1 MGGIL
6 EALPYCFV
14 KKKCVRVRNRELTA
28 RLEAHG
34 PCLTLVAVFPMVALG
49 TLFPA
54 LSSDM
59 VTRRFWRAAT
69 LLLAA
74 IPIVARVT
82 TCQQSQPRRKDVAL
96 LECPWERRRPHRAVA
111 GERVMLHQ
119 CFLATHSSRS
129 ACPGS
134 RVCSG
139 RSRPACRSPACSAAR
154 SGIPQSTQGQTSTL
168 GKLDAEGKRWSVTR
182 EAKQHRARDRPF
194 PPCAGLPRD
203 GI

>member
-1 MGGIL
+1 
-6 EALPYCFV
+6 
-14 KKKCVRVRNRELTA
+14 
-28 RLEAHG
+28 
-34 PCLTLVAVFPMVALG
+34 MVALG

-54 LSSDM
+54 LSGDM

-82 TCQQSQPRRKDVAL
+82 TCQQPQPSRKDVAL
-96 LECPWERRRPHRAVA
+96 LECPWERGRPRTAA
-111 GERVMLHQ
+111 GGERVMLHQ
-119 CFLATHSSRS
+119 RFLATHSSHS
-129 ACPGS
+129 ACRGS
-134 RVCSG
+134 PVCSG

-154 SGIPQSTQGQTSTL
+154 SGIPPSTRGQTPTL

-182 EAKQHRARDRPF
+182 EAKRHRARDRPF
-194 PPCAGLPRD
+194 PPRAGLPRD